1 MASKSKNED
10 IYVGLDIGSSKVCA
24 IVGVL
29 EGEESIRVIGHGI
42 SNTTG
47 LRKGIV
53 NEVEE
58 TVSGISESIEIAERM
73 SGIPIG
79 SATININGAHI
90 NSVNSRGVIAVGKAN
105 HEVTVDDLIRVEEAA
120 QAIQIPSNREI
131 LHVIPRSYSVD
142 GQEDIK
148 DPLGMTGVRL
158 EVETHIV
165 TISQPSLRNLTKC
178 VAQAG
183 IKEEDLILSPLA
195 AAKSALSKRQMEL
208 GSVLI
213 DIGAG
218 TTGICVFE
226 EGSVLYST
234 ILPIGSGHITND
246 IAIGLRTSI
255 DVAEKVKIKFGDA
268 NHKKIPPKESI
279 DLSEIDMKEDDVI
292 LKRDVSEIIEAR
304 LFEIFRMIRDE
315 LKKINRDGLLPAG
328 AVLVGGG
335 ARMPNISDFA
345 KDVLKIPATV
355 GLPKD
360 IRGVNDKVND
370 PMYATCLGLMKYSFE
385 ERTRAGMSKQFGE
398 AVDKVKKI
406 FKTFL
411 P

>member
-1 MASKSKNED
+1 LASKSKNED
-10 IYVGLDIGSSKVCA
+10 IYVGLDIGSSKVCTV
-24 IVGVL
+24 IGTS
-29 EGEESIRVIGHGI
+29 EGEDSIRVIGIGV

-58 TVSGISESIEIAERM
+58 VVSGISESVEIAERM
-73 SGIPIG
+73 AGITVG
-79 SATININGAHI
+79 SATVNINGAHI
-90 NSVNSRGVIAVGKAN
+90 SSINSRGVIAVGKAN
-105 HEVTVDDLIRVEEAA
+105 HEITTDDLGRVEDAA
-120 QAIQIPSNREI
+120 QAVQIPSNREI
-131 LHVIPRSYSVD
+131 LHVIPRTYSVD

-183 IKEEDLILSPLA
+183 IKTEDLILSPLA
-195 AAKSALSKRQMEL
+195 ASKTVLSKRQREL

-255 DVAEKVKIKFGDA
+255 DVAEKVKVKFGDA
-268 NHKKIPPKESI
+268 NHKKIPAKERI
-279 DLSEIDMKEDDVI
+279 DLSEIDMNEEEIISK
-292 LKRDVSEIIEAR
+292 KDVSEIIEAR
-304 LFEIFRMIRDE
+304 LFEIFRMVRDE

-328 AVLVGGG
+328 AVIVGGG

-355 GLPKD
+355 GHPRD
-360 IRGVNDKVND
+360 IRGVSDKVND
-370 PMYATCLGLMKYSFE
+370 PIYAVSLGLMKYSFE
-385 ERTRAGMSKQFGE
+385 ERSHIGISRQLEE
-398 AVDKVKKI
+398 AMDKVKRI
-406 FKTFL
+406 FRTIL